1 MEAKNTANGIMAP
14 AKMELTDAQF
24 KLLSDFIQNNVG
36 IKMPVAKKLM
46 VQSRLY
52 PRIKALNF
60 DNFDDYIKYTFNQN
74 VEGNEEIALMIDA
87 ITTNLTHFFRESQ
100 HFDYVMNAVLP
111 EMFKRD
117 FHTIELWSAG
127 CSSGE
132 EPYTLS
138 IVMQEYMKKH
148 PGQFRDYKILATD
161 ISSRVLAK
169 AINAVYPMESVEQL
183 SYDCKKQYFLKSK
196 DPQANLVRVNKTTRE
211 KVKFE
216 RLNFMSDRYPVS
228 SPKNIIF
235 CRNVL
240 IYFDKKMQEEVIR
253 KLTDHLIPGGYL
265 FLGHSETIFG
275 MDLPLQTVAPTVFK
289 KI

>member
-52 PRIKALNF
+52 PRIKTLNF

-74 VEGNEEIALMIDA
+74 IEGNEEIALMIDA

-148 PGQFRDYKILATD
+148 PGQFRDYQILATD

-196 DPQANLVRVNKTTRE
+196 DPQANLVRVNKATRE

>member
-52 PRIKALNF
+52 PRIKTLNF

-74 VEGNEEIALMIDA
+74 IEGNEEIALMIDA

-196 DPQANLVRVNKTTRE
+196 DPQANLVRVNKATRE

>member
-240 IYFDKKMQEEVIR
+240 IYFDKKMPEDVIR